1 MQVSLILCLKKN
13 QIIKE
18 VTGKIL
24 YNLSTFS
31 KVYSIRGY
39 AIVAE
44 IMIPLVTRLEQKIL
58 KPFD

>member
-44 IMIPLVTRLEQKIL
+44 IMITLVTRLEQKIL